1 MGGVSA
7 WRGSRVTTAR
17 ATVTA
22 DRSIPTAG
30 IMPAA
35 TVRKNVR
42 RVRTARVA
50 DGPATVGLS
59 TATCAA
65 TDTGNAK
72 MDGGGAPVAAVERG
86 RGTAKAGSA
95 GHTDAIRTTAVRRTL
110 RGVHVAVCA
119 RASAF

>member
-1 MGGVSA
+1 
-7 WRGSRVTTAR
+7 
-17 ATVTA
+17 
-22 DRSIPTAG
+22 
-30 IMPAA
+30 MPAA

-42 RVRTARVA
+42 RVRTAKVA
-50 DGPATVGLS
+50 DWDGTATVGLS
-59 TATCAA
+59 TATFAA
-65 TDTGNAK
+65 TIGRNAK
-72 MDGGGAPVAAVERG
+72 MDAEGLPVAAATT